1 MIPAADTE
9 VTGLLDRLRLAEQ
22 GRTRA
27 AELSH
32 GQQQWLEIGVAL
44 MARPRLLLLDEP
56 TAGMSP
62 RETAATAELL
72 RELTGGT
79 TTVIVEHDLA
89 FVRRIADIITVM
101 HRGQAVAE
109 GSPDEIA
116 QNRAGAR
123 RLSGAEDAVTL
134 LAVDDV
140 YLRYGPSP
148 IVQGVS
154 LTVDTGE
161 VVALLGRNGVGK
173 TTLARGLVGLM
184 PIASGHVRID
194 GADVT
199 GMSAHRVSRRGVRI
213 VPQGRGIFPR
223 LSVAEN
229 LRIGAFLSQESD
241 PRVRDLLHEVFP
253 ILWER
258 RQQRAGTLSGG
269 EQQMLAIARALVSAP
284 KLLILDE
291 PTEGVAP
298 VLIDRIEDALR
309 LLFAEMRLGVL
320 LIEQNLDF
328 AFAMAQRGYV
338 MEKGQIVL
346 EAPIADLRHD
356 AVERYLTF

>member
-1 MIPAADTE
+1 
-9 VTGLLDRLRLAEQ
+9 
-22 GRTRA
+22 
-27 AELSH
+27 
-32 GQQQWLEIGVAL
+32 
-44 MARPRLLLLDEP
+44 
-56 TAGMSP
+56 MS
-62 RETAATAELL
+62 
-72 RELTGGT
+72 
-79 TTVIVEHDLA
+79 
-89 FVRRIADIITVM
+89 
-101 HRGQAVAE
+101 
-109 GSPDEIA
+109 
-116 QNRAGAR
+116 
-123 RLSGAEDAVTL
+123 L

-140 YLRYGPSP
+140 HLRYGPSP

-173 TTLARGLVGLM
+173 TTLARGVVGLT
-184 PIASGHVRID
+184 PIARGQVRID
-194 GADVT
+194 GVDVT
-199 GMSAHRVSRRGVRI
+199 GMTAHRVSRRGVRI

-223 LSVAEN
+223 LTVAEN
-229 LRIGAFLSQESD
+229 LRIGAFLSQEPD
-241 PRVRDLLHEVFP
+241 PRVRDLLHELFP

-269 EQQMLAIARALVSAP
+269 EQQMLAIARALLSAP

-346 EAPIADLRHD
+346 EARIADLRHD
-356 AVERYLTF
+356 AVERFLTF

>member
-1 MIPAADTE
+1 
-9 VTGLLDRLRLAEQ
+9 V
-22 GRTRA
+22 
-27 AELSH
+27 S
-32 GQQQWLEIGVAL
+32 
-44 MARPRLLLLDEP
+44 
-56 TAGMSP
+56 
-62 RETAATAELL
+62 
-72 RELTGGT
+72 
-79 TTVIVEHDLA
+79 
-89 FVRRIADIITVM
+89 
-101 HRGQAVAE
+101 
-109 GSPDEIA
+109 
-116 QNRAGAR
+116 
-123 RLSGAEDAVTL
+123 L

-140 YLRYGPSP
+140 HLRYGPSP

-154 LTVDTGE
+154 LTVETGE

-173 TTLARGLVGLM
+173 TTLARGLVGLT
-184 PIASGHVRID
+184 PIARGHVRID
-194 GADVT
+194 GAEVS
-199 GMSAHRVSRRGVRI
+199 GMTAHRVSRRGVRI

-223 LSVAEN
+223 LTVAEN
-229 LRIGAFLSQESD
+229 LRIGAFLSQAPD
-241 PRVRDLLHEVFP
+241 PRVRELLHELFP

-269 EQQMLAIARALVSAP
+269 EQQMLAIARALISAP

-328 AFAMAQRGYV
+328 AFAMAQRGYI

-346 EAPIADLRHD
+346 EAQIADLRHD
-356 AVERYLTF
+356 AVERFLTF

>member
-1 MIPAADTE
+1 
-9 VTGLLDRLRLAEQ
+9 VN
-22 GRTRA
+22 
-27 AELSH
+27 
-32 GQQQWLEIGVAL
+32 V
-44 MARPRLLLLDEP
+44 
-56 TAGMSP
+56 
-62 RETAATAELL
+62 
-72 RELTGGT
+72 
-79 TTVIVEHDLA
+79 
-89 FVRRIADIITVM
+89 
-101 HRGQAVAE
+101 
-109 GSPDEIA
+109 
-116 QNRAGAR
+116 
-123 RLSGAEDAVTL
+123 

-140 YLRYGPSP
+140 HLRYGLSP

-154 LTVDTGE
+154 LTVDMGE

-173 TTLARGLVGLM
+173 TTLARGLVGLN
-184 PIASGHVRID
+184 PIAQGRVRID
-194 GADVT
+194 GVDVT
-199 GMSAHRVSRRGVRI
+199 GMAAHRVSRRGVRI

-223 LSVAEN
+223 LTVAEN
-229 LRIGAFLSQESD
+229 LRIGAFLSQEPD
-241 PRVRDLLHEVFP
+241 PRVRDLLHELFP

-269 EQQMLAIARALVSAP
+269 EQQMLAIARALASAP

-309 LLFAEMRLGVL
+309 LLFAEMRLSVL

-346 EAPIADLRHD
+346 EAAITDLRHD
-356 AVERYLTF
+356 AVERFLTF

>member
-1 MIPAADTE
+1 MN
-9 VTGLLDRLRLAEQ
+9 V
-22 GRTRA
+22 
-27 AELSH
+27 
-32 GQQQWLEIGVAL
+32 
-44 MARPRLLLLDEP
+44 
-56 TAGMSP
+56 
-62 RETAATAELL
+62 
-72 RELTGGT
+72 
-79 TTVIVEHDLA
+79 
-89 FVRRIADIITVM
+89 
-101 HRGQAVAE
+101 
-109 GSPDEIA
+109 
-116 QNRAGAR
+116 
-123 RLSGAEDAVTL
+123 

-140 YLRYGPSP
+140 HLRYGPSP

-154 LTVDTGE
+154 LTVAMGE
-161 VVALLGRNGVGK
+161 VVTLLGRNGVGK
-173 TTLARGLVGLM
+173 TTLARGLVGLT
-184 PIASGHVRID
+184 PIAQGHVRID

-199 GMSAHRVSRRGVRI
+199 GMTAHRVSRHGVRI

-229 LRIGAFLSQESD
+229 LRIGAFLSQEPD
-241 PRVRDLLHEVFP
+241 PRVRDLLHELFP

-269 EQQMLAIARALVSAP
+269 EQQMLAIARALISAP

-346 EAPIADLRHD
+346 EAPIADLRED
-356 AVERYLTF
+356 AVERFLTF

>member
-1 MIPAADTE
+1 
-9 VTGLLDRLRLAEQ
+9 
-22 GRTRA
+22 
-27 AELSH
+27 
-32 GQQQWLEIGVAL
+32 
-44 MARPRLLLLDEP
+44 
-56 TAGMSP
+56 
-62 RETAATAELL
+62 
-72 RELTGGT
+72 
-79 TTVIVEHDLA
+79 
-89 FVRRIADIITVM
+89 
-101 HRGQAVAE
+101 
-109 GSPDEIA
+109 
-116 QNRAGAR
+116 
-123 RLSGAEDAVTL
+123 VTL

-154 LTVDTGE
+154 LTVDVGE

-173 TTLARGLVGLM
+173 TTLARGLVGLT
-184 PIASGHVRID
+184 PIASGHIRIE

-199 GMSAHRVSRRGVRI
+199 GMTAHRVSRRGARI

-229 LRIGAFLSQESD
+229 LRIGEFLSQEPD
-241 PRVRDLLHEVFP
+241 PRVRDLLHELFP

-309 LLFAEMRLGVL
+309 LLFAEMPLGVL

-356 AVERYLTF
+356 AVEQYLTF

>member
-1 MIPAADTE
+1 M
-9 VTGLLDRLRLAEQ
+9 
-22 GRTRA
+22 
-27 AELSH
+27 
-32 GQQQWLEIGVAL
+32 
-44 MARPRLLLLDEP
+44 
-56 TAGMSP
+56 
-62 RETAATAELL
+62 
-72 RELTGGT
+72 
-79 TTVIVEHDLA
+79 
-89 FVRRIADIITVM
+89 
-101 HRGQAVAE
+101 
-109 GSPDEIA
+109 
-116 QNRAGAR
+116 
-123 RLSGAEDAVTL
+123 TL
-134 LAVDDV
+134 FAVDNV
-140 YLRYGPSP
+140 HIRYGPSP

-154 LTVDTGE
+154 LEVDTGE

-173 TTLARGLVGLM
+173 TTLARGLVGLT
-184 PIASGHVRID
+184 PIAQGQVRID

-199 GMSAHRVSRRGVRI
+199 GMAAHRVSRRGVRI

-223 LSVAEN
+223 LSIAEN
-229 LRIGAFLSQESD
+229 LRIGAYLSHEPD
-241 PRVRDLLHEVFP
+241 PRVRDLLHELFP

-269 EQQMLAIARALVSAP
+269 EQQMLAIARALLSAP

-346 EAPIADLRHD
+346 EAPISDLHHD
-356 AVERYLTF
+356 AVERFLTF

>member
-1 MIPAADTE
+1 M
-9 VTGLLDRLRLAEQ
+9 
-22 GRTRA
+22 
-27 AELSH
+27 
-32 GQQQWLEIGVAL
+32 
-44 MARPRLLLLDEP
+44 
-56 TAGMSP
+56 
-62 RETAATAELL
+62 
-72 RELTGGT
+72 
-79 TTVIVEHDLA
+79 
-89 FVRRIADIITVM
+89 
-101 HRGQAVAE
+101 
-109 GSPDEIA
+109 
-116 QNRAGAR
+116 
-123 RLSGAEDAVTL
+123 TL
-134 LAVDDV
+134 LEVDNV
-140 YLRYGPSP
+140 HLRYGPSP

-154 LTVDTGE
+154 LTVDVGE

-173 TTLARGLVGLM
+173 TTLARGLVGLT
-184 PIASGHVRID
+184 PIAQGKVRID

-199 GMSAHRVSRRGVRI
+199 GMTAHRVSRRGVRI

-229 LRIGAFLSQESD
+229 LRIGAFLSQEPD
-241 PRVRDLLHEVFP
+241 LRVRDLLHELFP

-269 EQQMLAIARALVSAP
+269 EQQMLAIARALLSVP

-346 EAPIADLRHD
+346 ESRIADLRHD
-356 AVERYLTF
+356 TVEQFLTF

>member
-1 MIPAADTE
+1 
-9 VTGLLDRLRLAEQ
+9 
-22 GRTRA
+22 
-27 AELSH
+27 
-32 GQQQWLEIGVAL
+32 
-44 MARPRLLLLDEP
+44 
-56 TAGMSP
+56 
-62 RETAATAELL
+62 
-72 RELTGGT
+72 
-79 TTVIVEHDLA
+79 
-89 FVRRIADIITVM
+89 
-101 HRGQAVAE
+101 
-109 GSPDEIA
+109 
-116 QNRAGAR
+116 
-123 RLSGAEDAVTL
+123 VTL
-134 LAVDDV
+134 FAVDDV
-140 YLRYGPSP
+140 HIRYGPSP

-154 LTVDTGE
+154 LEVDTGE

-173 TTLARGLVGLM
+173 TTLARGLVGLT
-184 PIASGHVRID
+184 PIAQGQVRID

-199 GMSAHRVSRRGVRI
+199 GMAAHRVSRRGVRI

-223 LSVAEN
+223 LSIAEN
-229 LRIGAFLSQESD
+229 LRIGAYLSHEPD
-241 PRVRDLLHEVFP
+241 PRVRDLLHELFP

-269 EQQMLAIARALVSAP
+269 EQQMLAIARAILSTP

-338 MEKGQIVL
+338 MEKGRIVL
-346 EAPIADLRHD
+346 EAPISDLHHD
-356 AVERYLTF
+356 AVERFLTF

>member
-1 MIPAADTE
+1 M
-9 VTGLLDRLRLAEQ
+9 
-22 GRTRA
+22 
-27 AELSH
+27 
-32 GQQQWLEIGVAL
+32 
-44 MARPRLLLLDEP
+44 
-56 TAGMSP
+56 
-62 RETAATAELL
+62 
-72 RELTGGT
+72 
-79 TTVIVEHDLA
+79 
-89 FVRRIADIITVM
+89 
-101 HRGQAVAE
+101 
-109 GSPDEIA
+109 
-116 QNRAGAR
+116 
-123 RLSGAEDAVTL
+123 TL

-154 LTVDTGE
+154 LTVDMGE

-173 TTLARGLVGLM
+173 TTLARGLVGLT
-184 PIASGHVRID
+184 PIASGRVRID
-194 GADVT
+194 GAEVT
-199 GMSAHRVSRRGVRI
+199 GMAAHRVSRRGVRI

-223 LSVAEN
+223 LSVEEN
-229 LRIGAFLSQESD
+229 LRIGAFLSQAPD
-241 PRVRDLLHEVFP
+241 PRVRDLLNELFP

-269 EQQMLAIARALVSAP
+269 EQQMLAIARALLSAP

-346 EAPIADLRHD
+346 DAPIADLRQD
-356 AVERYLTF
+356 SVEQYLTF

>member
-1 MIPAADTE
+1 
-9 VTGLLDRLRLAEQ
+9 
-22 GRTRA
+22 
-27 AELSH
+27 
-32 GQQQWLEIGVAL
+32 
-44 MARPRLLLLDEP
+44 
-56 TAGMSP
+56 MS
-62 RETAATAELL
+62 
-72 RELTGGT
+72 
-79 TTVIVEHDLA
+79 
-89 FVRRIADIITVM
+89 
-101 HRGQAVAE
+101 
-109 GSPDEIA
+109 
-116 QNRAGAR
+116 
-123 RLSGAEDAVTL
+123 L

-140 YLRYGPSP
+140 HLRYGPSP

-173 TTLARGLVGLM
+173 TTLARGVVGLT
-184 PIASGHVRID
+184 PIARGQVRID
-194 GADVT
+194 GVDVT
-199 GMSAHRVSRRGVRI
+199 GMTAHRVSRRGVRI

-223 LSVAEN
+223 LTVAEN
-229 LRIGAFLSQESD
+229 LRIGAFLSQEPD
-241 PRVRDLLHEVFP
+241 PRVRDLLHELFP

-269 EQQMLAIARALVSAP
+269 EQQMLAIARALLSAP

-309 LLFAEMRLGVL
+309 LLFAEMPLGVL

-328 AFAMAQRGYV
+328 AFAMAGRGYV

-356 AVERYLTF
+356 AVERFLTF

>member
-1 MIPAADTE
+1 
-9 VTGLLDRLRLAEQ
+9 
-22 GRTRA
+22 
-27 AELSH
+27 
-32 GQQQWLEIGVAL
+32 
-44 MARPRLLLLDEP
+44 
-56 TAGMSP
+56 
-62 RETAATAELL
+62 
-72 RELTGGT
+72 
-79 TTVIVEHDLA
+79 
-89 FVRRIADIITVM
+89 
-101 HRGQAVAE
+101 
-109 GSPDEIA
+109 
-116 QNRAGAR
+116 
-123 RLSGAEDAVTL
+123 VTL

-140 YLRYGPSP
+140 HLRYGPSP

-154 LTVDTGE
+154 LTVDMGE
-161 VVALLGRNGVGK
+161 VVTLLGRNGVGK
-173 TTLARGLVGLM
+173 TTLARGLVGLA
-184 PIASGHVRID
+184 PIAQGHVHID

-199 GMSAHRVSRRGVRI
+199 RLTAHRVARHGVRI
-213 VPQGRGIFPR
+213 VPQERGIFPR

-229 LRIGAFLSQESD
+229 LRIGAFLSQEPD
-241 PRVRDLLHEVFP
+241 PRVRDLLHELFP

-258 RQQRAGTLSGG
+258 RRQRAGTLSGG
-269 EQQMLAIARALVSAP
+269 EQQMLAIARALLSAP

-346 EAPIADLRHD
+346 EAPIANLRQD
-356 AVERYLTF
+356 AVERFLTF

>member
-1 MIPAADTE
+1 
-9 VTGLLDRLRLAEQ
+9 
-22 GRTRA
+22 
-27 AELSH
+27 
-32 GQQQWLEIGVAL
+32 
-44 MARPRLLLLDEP
+44 
-56 TAGMSP
+56 
-62 RETAATAELL
+62 
-72 RELTGGT
+72 
-79 TTVIVEHDLA
+79 
-89 FVRRIADIITVM
+89 
-101 HRGQAVAE
+101 
-109 GSPDEIA
+109 
-116 QNRAGAR
+116 
-123 RLSGAEDAVTL
+123 VTL
-134 LAVDDV
+134 FAVDNV
-140 YLRYGPSP
+140 HIRYGPSP

-154 LTVDTGE
+154 LEVDAGE

-173 TTLARGLVGLM
+173 TTLARGLVGLT
-184 PIASGHVRID
+184 PIAQGRVRID

-199 GMSAHRVSRRGVRI
+199 GMAAHRVSRRGVRI

-223 LSVAEN
+223 LSIAEN
-229 LRIGAFLSQESD
+229 LRIGAFLSHEPD
-241 PRVRDLLHEVFP
+241 PRVRDLLHELFP

-269 EQQMLAIARALVSAP
+269 EQQMLAIARAILSTP

-338 MEKGQIVL
+338 MEKGQIVV
-346 EAPIADLRHD
+346 EAPISDLHHD
-356 AVERYLTF
+356 AVERFLTF

>member
-1 MIPAADTE
+1 
-9 VTGLLDRLRLAEQ
+9 VNVL
-22 GRTRA
+22 
-27 AELSH
+27 
-32 GQQQWLEIGVAL
+32 V
-44 MARPRLLLLDEP
+44 
-56 TAGMSP
+56 
-62 RETAATAELL
+62 
-72 RELTGGT
+72 
-79 TTVIVEHDLA
+79 
-89 FVRRIADIITVM
+89 
-101 HRGQAVAE
+101 
-109 GSPDEIA
+109 
-116 QNRAGAR
+116 
-123 RLSGAEDAVTL
+123 
-134 LAVDDV
+134 VDNV
-140 YLRYGPSP
+140 HLRYGPSP

-154 LTVDTGE
+154 LTVAMGE

-173 TTLARGLVGLM
+173 TTLARGLIGLT
-184 PIASGHVRID
+184 PIAQGHVHID

-199 GMSAHRVSRRGVRI
+199 GMTAHRVSRRGVRI

-223 LSVAEN
+223 LSVEEN
-229 LRIGAFLSQESD
+229 LRIGAFLSQEPD
-241 PRVRDLLHEVFP
+241 PRVRNLLHELFP

-269 EQQMLAIARALVSAP
+269 EQQMLAIARALISAP

>member
-1 MIPAADTE
+1 
-9 VTGLLDRLRLAEQ
+9 
-22 GRTRA
+22 
-27 AELSH
+27 
-32 GQQQWLEIGVAL
+32 
-44 MARPRLLLLDEP
+44 
-56 TAGMSP
+56 
-62 RETAATAELL
+62 
-72 RELTGGT
+72 
-79 TTVIVEHDLA
+79 
-89 FVRRIADIITVM
+89 
-101 HRGQAVAE
+101 
-109 GSPDEIA
+109 
-116 QNRAGAR
+116 
-123 RLSGAEDAVTL
+123 VTL
-134 LAVDDV
+134 FAVDNV
-140 YLRYGPSP
+140 HIRYGPSP

-154 LTVDTGE
+154 LEVDTGE

-173 TTLARGLVGLM
+173 TTLARGLVGLT
-184 PIASGHVRID
+184 PIAQGQVRID

-199 GMSAHRVSRRGVRI
+199 GMAAHRVSRRGVRI

-223 LSVAEN
+223 LSIAEN
-229 LRIGAFLSQESD
+229 LRIGAFLSHEPD
-241 PRVRDLLHEVFP
+241 PRVRDLLHELFP

-269 EQQMLAIARALVSAP
+269 EQQMLAIARAILSTP

-346 EAPIADLRHD
+346 EAPISDLHHD
-356 AVERYLTF
+356 AVERFLTF